1 MVDQS
6 SQSYETIMQRGL
18 AVLGPIMSKHKITQ
32 NPIKEQ
38 KWHGESK
45 MVKGL
50 MTSVICQ
57 GMNQRLKDLST
68 SQQMHEKEL

>member
-18 AVLGPIMSKHKITQ
+18 AVWGPIVSKNKTTQ

-38 KWHGESK
+38 KRHGESK

-50 MTSVICQ
+50 MTSDICQ